1 MMRIEVELGYPA
13 YKDFENKCTLFHAEE
28 EEQDGD
34 LYRKA
39 VRLPLGKDSI
49 LVYGPWLIK
58 EKELE

>member
-13 YKDFENKCTLFHAEE
+13 YKEFENKCTQFHEE
-28 EEQDGD
+28 EEERGGD

-58 EKELE
+58 EKKLE